1 MDSVPDLKLAVEV
14 AHGFIAIHLYSVPV
28 RLPLT
33 HDQIWRGVVEVFMIL
48 GHPATKTV
56 CVDGAPRRPRKCPES
71 HHHAASSARGLS
83 TVSSAAKS
91 VDLELVTVRV
101 AGLLIRHMKRGKRP
115 LTYMFPFGLL

>member
-1 MDSVPDLKLAVEV
+1 MIHLSEGRMDSVPDLKLAVEV

-56 CVDGAPRRPRKCPES
+56 YAWTEPRE
-71 HHHAASSARGLS
+71 
-83 TVSSAAKS
+83 
-91 VDLELVTVRV
+91 DLESAPKHITMLHLPPVDSPQSAVRQS
-101 AGLLIRHMKRGKRP
+101 LLT
-115 LTYMFPFGLL
+115 LN